1 MKTKTLKD
9 LELGI
14 GEHEEIR
21 AEAVND
27 IKFFREKGFN
37 YNVSELVDAFCSKE
51 ETKAVIEYIKWKNNL
66 TEEDLK

>member
-1 MKTKTLKD
+1 MKLKTLKD

-21 AEAVND
+21 AEAVKWYRR
-27 IKFFREKGFN
+27 IKKHLTTSKLPLPIQLLEEGQLPFIKTFF
-37 YNVSELVDAFCSKE
+37 
-51 ETKAVIEYIKWKNNL
+51 NL